1 MSVAYLRCFRQGS
14 LDKRAKILAGIVRK
28 CALCPRKCGID
39 RTRGERGFCRL
50 TDTIIMSHALPHHG
64 EEPPVSGQCG
74 AGTIF
79 FSSCNLRCIYCQNY
93 QISHTMMG
101 RSVDPSELSRT
112 MLELQENRCH
122 NIELVSPT
130 PHMHHIVEALSLAS
144 ANGLHIPLVYN
155 CGGYDNPDIIE
166 MLDGIVDIYL
176 PDFKYGTDEDS
187 FIFSGVTNYVSCAL
201 GSIKEMV
208 RQVGNVLETENGIA
222 RQGIIIRHLVL
233 PGSITNSM
241 RVLDLIKEHLST
253 SVPVSIMAQYEP
265 IPLVT
270 THPLLQRK
278 ITNLEYETVVN
289 YAVDLGFEYIF
300 IQDSNDERT
309 LIPDFERNDPFA
321 WGDFLITSQFHEK
334 T

>member
-1 MSVAYLRCFRQGS
+1 MSAGYLKCFRKGV
-14 LDKRAKILAGIVRK
+14 LDKRADILSDITTK
-28 CALCPRKCGID
+28 CALCPRECGID

-50 TDTIIMSHALPHHG
+50 TDTIIMSHALPHYG

-93 QISHTMMG
+93 QISHRMMG
-101 RSVDPSELSRT
+101 RSVDSSELSRA

-130 PHMHHIVEALSLAS
+130 PHIPCVLKALSLAC
-144 ANGLHIPLVYN
+144 ADGLHIPLVYN
-155 CGGYDNPDIIE
+155 CGGYENPDVIE

-187 FIFSGVTNYVSCAL
+187 FIFSGVTDYVSYAL

-208 RQVGNVLETENGIA
+208 RQVGDALETENGIA
-222 RQGIIIRHLVL
+222 RRGINIRHLVL
-233 PGSITNSM
+233 PGSVTNSL
-241 RVLDLIKEHLST
+241 RVLDMIKEHIST
-253 SVPVSIMAQYEP
+253 SVPISIMAQYEP
-265 IPLVT
+265 IPSVT
-270 THPLLQRK
+270 THPLLKRK

-309 LIPDFERNDPFA
+309 LTPDFERKTPFA
-321 WGDFLITSQFHEK
+321 WIDFSTMSQFHEK
-334 T
+334 K

>member
-1 MSVAYLRCFRQGS
+1 MSSGYRKLFREGV
-14 LDKRAKILAGIVRK
+14 LDKRAKILAGVAK
-28 CALCPRKCGID
+28 TCVLCPRKCGID

-50 TDTIIMSHALPHHG
+50 ADTIIMSHALPHYG
-64 EEPPVSGQCG
+64 EEPPVSGQYG

-93 QISHTMMG
+93 QISHAMMG

-130 PHMHHIVEALSLAS
+130 PHIPCILKALSLAC
-144 ANGLHIPLVYN
+144 ADGLHIPLVYN
-155 CGGYDNPDIIE
+155 CSGYDNPDVIE
-166 MLDGIVDIYL
+166 TLDGIVDIYL

-187 FIFSGVTNYVSCAL
+187 FIFSGVTDYVPYAL
-201 GSIKEMV
+201 ESIKEMV
-208 RQVGNVLETENGIA
+208 RQVGDDLETENGIA
-222 RQGIIIRHLVL
+222 RRGIIIRHLVL
-233 PGSITNSM
+233 PGSTANSLK
-241 RVLDLIKEHLST
+241 VLDLIKEHIST
-253 SVPVSIMAQYEP
+253 SVPISIMAQYEP
-265 IPLVT
+265 TPSVT
-270 THPLLQRK
+270 THPLLRRK

-289 YAVDLGFEYIF
+289 HAVDLGFEYIF

-321 WGDFLITSQFHEK
+321 WVDFSITSQFHEK

>member
-1 MSVAYLRCFRQGS
+1 MSAGYLKCFRKGV
-14 LDKRAKILAGIVRK
+14 LEKRAEILSGITKK
-28 CALCPRKCGID
+28 CALCPRECGID
-39 RTRGERGFCRL
+39 RTRGERGFCLL
-50 TDTIIMSHALPHHG
+50 TDTIIMSHALPHYG

-93 QISHTMMG
+93 QISHRLMG
-101 RSVDPSELSRT
+101 RSVDPSELSRA

-130 PHMHHIVEALSLAS
+130 PHIPCVLKALSLAC
-144 ANGLHIPLVYN
+144 ADGLHIPLVYN
-155 CGGYDNPDIIE
+155 CGGYDNPDVIE

-187 FIFSGVTNYVSCAL
+187 FIFSGVTDYVSYTL

-208 RQVGNVLETENGIA
+208 RQVGDSLATENGIA
-222 RQGIIIRHLVL
+222 RRGIIIRHLVL
-233 PGSITNSM
+233 PGSVTNSL
-241 RVLDLIKEHLST
+241 RVLDMIKEHIST
-253 SVPVSIMAQYEP
+253 SVPISIMAQYEP
-265 IPLVT
+265 IPSVT
-270 THPLLQRK
+270 THPFLCRK
-278 ITNLEYETVVN
+278 ITNLEYETIVN

-300 IQDSNDERT
+300 IQDRSDERT

-321 WGDFLITSQFHEK
+321 GVDFSITSQVHEK